1 MNKQNS
7 SQLHRPNEVD
17 QRPTPARKHQ
27 RVAHALL
34 SLNTPQAA
42 NKLIQGGLYHDHG
55 KLRARKD
62 KKEPL

>member
-1 MNKQNS
+1 MKWIKDP
-7 SQLHRPNEVD
+7 R
-17 QRPTPARKHQ
+17 QRERDQ